1 MAVPDIE
8 TPERLFAEN
17 LNNSY
22 FADNLNGS
30 IFAEY
35 LATKTLFPSN
45 LMLVISI
52 ALGALRPVS
61 SSELQRKDLYAE
73 HLRRNSKYL
82 REYSFKKSNF
92 NRFTICTSRVD
103 VLSQ

>member
-8 TPERLFAEN
+8 TPERLLAEN

-73 HLRRNSKYL
+73 HGDVIQSTYENIL
-82 REYSFKKSNF
+82 
-92 NRFTICTSRVD
+92 SRK
-103 VLSQ
+103 

>member
-1 MAVPDIE
+1 MPDIE
-8 TPERLFAEN
+8 TPGRLLAEN

-22 FADNLNGS
+22 FAENLNGS
-30 IFAEY
+30 FFAENW
-35 LATKTLFPSN
+35 ATKTLFTSIPKV
-45 LMLVISI
+45 VISI
-52 ALGALRPVS
+52 ASGVLRPAS